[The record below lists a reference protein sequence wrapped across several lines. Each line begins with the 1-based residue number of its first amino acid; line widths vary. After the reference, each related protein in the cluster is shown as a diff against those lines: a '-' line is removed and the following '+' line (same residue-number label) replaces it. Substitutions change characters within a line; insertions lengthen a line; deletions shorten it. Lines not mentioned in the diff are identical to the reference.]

1 MNSDGA
7 EDDSGTTG
15 TDQGSKMRIPRSSL
29 FVMDSTDEQYY
40 LKNFN
45 LGLEEALN
53 AARARMIEI
62 ERVRQTE

>member
-1 MNSDGA
+1 MGPR
-7 EDDSGTTG
+7 TTAVLPE
-15 TDQGSKMRIPRSSL
+15 RIRAARCGFQDPRYSSWTP
-29 FVMDSTDEQYY
+29 TDEQYY